1 MADQLTIKA
10 ERTSGKPKNGDNRL
24 RRKLRTMVLWPMP
37 KERKTYIQ
45 LKRKSPTGAHLR
57 MIWGRKTSRK
67 LKKWAN
73 RLIRKQKTTAL

>member
-10 ERTSGKPKNGDNRL
+10 GRIFVRPKNGDNRL
-24 RRKLRTMVLWPMP
+24 RRKLKTMVLWPMP

-57 MIWGRKTSRK
+57 MIWVRKTSRK